1 MLEPSEFSGQAP
13 FPRPTA
19 CIGMEEKSL
28 DSAFWTVQSFAR
40 QPQTPQYEEVA
51 SAQMVSARRHKQ
63 HLPRPLK
70 GKTERSLNLFQ
81 ADREKSTKRCPGPC
95 GDVRCQRYLR
105 LAFGGCRSPPL
116 M

>member
-1 MLEPSEFSGQAP
+1 
-13 FPRPTA
+13 
-19 CIGMEEKSL
+19 MEEKSL

-81 ADREKSTKRCPGPC
+81 VDREKSTNDPRALVETPAASDIC
-95 GDVRCQRYLR
+95 GWH
-105 LAFGGCRSPPL
+105 LAVVGRRPS
-116 M
+116 

>member
-1 MLEPSEFSGQAP
+1 
-13 FPRPTA
+13 
-19 CIGMEEKSL
+19 MEEKSL

-95 GDVRCQRYLR
+95 ETSAASDICGWH
-105 LAFGGCRSPPL
+105 LAVVGRRPS
-116 M
+116 